1 MVNVFDPELIFLYQ
15 HADRK
20 ADEMIIRLLKERI
33 NRCTL
38 ARDCR
43 QIEICRA
50 TFGEQAVLVGSLALC
65 IVHVFDG
72 ELSFC

>member
-1 MVNVFDPELIFLYQ
+1 M
-15 HADRK
+15 
-20 ADEMIIRLLKERI
+20 MIRLLRERI
-33 NRCTL
+33 NRSTL